1 MRPVLG
7 ILAVTLVPAVL
18 ACTPQPS
25 SDAMAMTPA
34 DNATTSVRQSHE
46 ELLATVEDVDM
57 ESRMLTLRRPDGG
70 VEKLYAPPEVKNL
83 PQVKIGDQVF
93 VTYLLTVTA
102 IPRPTASSSGPAA
115 AEMVTTA
122 PEGSKPGI
130 AKGTAASTVI
140 TVDDY
145 DPATHMLAF
154 TNPQGMQHQGEIMDP
169 KMQALAASLKKGDKV
184 EVILSEAA
192 AITVRSPAP

>member
-25 SDAMAMTPA
+25 SEAIAMTPA
-34 DNATTSVRQSHE
+34 DNATTSVRQSRE

-57 ESRMLTLRRPDGG
+57 ENRMLTLRRPDGG

-102 IPRPTASSSGPAA
+102 IPRSTTATSGPAA
-115 AEMVTTA
+115 TEMVVTA

-130 AKGTAASTVI
+130 ARGTAASTVV
-140 TVDDY
+140 TMDDY
-145 DPATHMLAF
+145 DPATHIVTF
-154 TNPQGMQHQGEIMDP
+154 TNPQGMQRQGEIMDP
-169 KMQALAASLKKGDKV
+169 KMQAVAASLKKGDRV
-184 EVILSEAA
+184 EVILSEVA

>member
-7 ILAVTLVPAVL
+7 ILAVVLVPTVL

-57 ESRMLTLRRPDGG
+57 ESRMLTLRRPDGV

-102 IPRPTASSSGPAA
+102 IPGSTAGSGPTAT
-115 AEMVTTA
+115 EMVVTA
-122 PEGSKPGI
+122 PQGSKPSI

-145 DPATHMLAF
+145 DPATHILTF

-184 EVILSEAA
+184 QVILSEAA